1 MKLATRLALLLGV
14 MLVVSGCY
22 HVRYLPSARHP
33 GTVPQRVLDA
43 VAYSKPGEVVCT
55 ESNLETHASF
65 TVHRIET
72 AALAHH
78 VRTNR
83 TLALDY
89 YRPVGTNRTPVIVV
103 LPIIGGGYPLERIFC
118 SYFARQGMAAVLV
131 RRDRLKKTIEQLEEV
146 DDILRQAA
154 VDARQALDWVETRPE
169 IDPSRIGV
177 FGISMGGIR
186 AAFLTPLDSRI
197 RAAAIGLAG
206 GDVPYIV
213 THSTEPGLTRR
224 RRSYA
229 ERNGL
234 AGPEFERALQKVVTC
249 DPLAVAPAV
258 DPAKVL
264 LVIAAIDSAVPTSK
278 QFELRR
284 AMGCPET
291 VFLPTGHYTAFLYV
305 PYIKSACLQFFKE
318 RFAGDEGHA
327 IPLAGGSSSWR
338 ASSARH

>member
-1 MKLATRLALLLGV
+1 MKHAIRLASLLGV
-14 MLVVSGCY
+14 ILVAPGCC
-22 HVRYLPSARHP
+22 HLRYLPSARNP
-33 GTVPQRVLDA
+33 GAVPQQVVDA
-43 VAYSKPGEVVCT
+43 IAYSKPGKLICT
-55 ESNLETHASF
+55 ESNLEVHARF
-65 TVHRIET
+65 TLHRIET
-72 AALAHH
+72 AALANH

-89 YRPVGTNRTPVIVV
+89 YRPVGTNRTPVILV
-103 LPIIGGGYPLERIFC
+103 LPIIGGDYPLEKIFC

-131 RRDRLKKTIEQLEEV
+131 RRDRLKRTIDQLEEV

-154 VDARQALDWVETRPE
+154 VDARQAIDWVEQRQE
-169 IDPSRIGV
+169 LDASRIGV

-206 GDVPYIV
+206 GDLPYIV

-224 RRSYA
+224 RRSYT

-234 AGPEFERALQKVVTC
+234 AKPEFEKALQKVVNC
-249 DPLAVAPAV
+249 DPLAVASVV
-258 DPAKVL
+258 DPGKVL
-264 LVIAAIDSAVPTSK
+264 LVIAAVDTAVPTSK
-278 QFELRR
+278 QLELRR

-291 VFLPTGHYTAFLYV
+291 VFLPTGHYTAFLFV

-318 RFAGDEGHA
+318 RFAGDEGRTF
-327 IPLAGGSSSWR
+327 PLASGSSSWP
-338 ASSARH
+338 ASRSRH